1 MASSQQFPHELV
13 QLQDGRQLSYARV
26 GDPTGIPILFF
37 AGTPGSRMEA
47 FFGEDAARE
56 HGFDVYALD
65 RPGFGY
71 STPSPG
77 RTLKDW
83 VSDVIE
89 FADALKLDSFGV
101 IGLSGGGPYLHSLV
115 RLEPKRI
122 LPHCVYDLAGV
133 VSPSDS
139 PDVLALM
146 SRRHRWLMNAGRRG
160 GPVLRAFFSLLGW
173 VFKRIPERVFEWM
186 LASSL
191 DRQNKHTVRG
201 MGRIMKKE
209 YEESYRQG
217 ASGVVDDMRVIYSDP
232 GFSLRLKDIQVAGL
246 QFWHGSNDKNVPHA
260 FSVYKT
266 DQVKGSS
273 LRTFE
278 GKGHLFMVNAFQ
290 DVFAHMRSRLQE
302 QEGT

>member
-1 MASSQQFPHELV
+1 MASQQFPHEII
-13 QLQDGRQLSYARV
+13 QLRDGRVLSYARI
-26 GDPTGIPILFF
+26 GDPTGIPVLFF
-37 AGTPGSRMEA
+37 PGTPGSRIQA
-47 FFGEDAARE
+47 FFGEGAAKE

-101 IGLSGGGPYLHSLV
+101 IGVSGGGTYLHSLV

-122 LPHCVYDLAGV
+122 IPHCVYDLAGV

-139 PDVLALM
+139 PDVLTLM
-146 SRRHRWLMNAGRRG
+146 RRRYRWLMNWMKRG
-160 GPVLRAFFSLLGW
+160 GPVLRAYLSFCGW
-173 VFKRIPERVFEWM
+173 VSKRIPERVYEWI
-186 LASSL
+186 LSSSL
-191 DRQNKHTVRG
+191 GNNVRG
-201 MGRIMKKE
+201 LGRIMKKE
-209 YEESYRQG
+209 AEEVNRQG
-217 ASGVVDDMRVIYSDP
+217 VSATVVDKRAIYSDP

-246 QFWHGSNDKNVPHA
+246 QFWHGSNDKIVPHA

-278 GKGHLFMVNAFQ
+278 GKDHMYMMHAIK
-290 DVFAHMRSRLQE
+290 DVFPHMRIRLQE